1 MRYHNIQV
9 MVKPKDYELIKKVAD
24 LRGLKVSVFMRM
36 ITLDAIRGFP
46 MKSISEKRDGS
57 IEWQNRN

>member
-1 MRYHNIQV
+1 MQYHNVQI
-9 MVKPKDYELIKKVAD
+9 MVKPKDYELIKKVAE

-46 MKSISEKRDGS
+46 MKSISDKQDDS
-57 IEWQNRN
+57 IEWQNGN